1 MQHKTAQQAAHLQ
14 QRRHCGQPLPIL
26 QHTRHDV
33 CRQLLQQAS
42 GGQRL
47 QQHQVP
53 GALVRQLVRQGH
65 ASGAAG
71 GASACPVLGHLQGSR
86 QWA

>member
-1 MQHKTAQQAAHLQ
+1 MQHKTAQQAPHLQ
-14 QRRHCGQPLPIL
+14 QRRHRSQPLAVL
-26 QHTRHDV
+26 QHPPDDV
-33 CRQLLQQAS
+33 CRQLLQQAR

-53 GALVRQLVRQGH
+53 GALVRQLLRQGH
-65 ASGAAG
+65 AAGAAG